1 MNARST
7 RKGFTLVELMIAI
20 AIIGILMTLTITA
33 VTRAIGRGKETAA
46 RLEINA
52 LAQAVEQYNM
62 KYGDYPPDGS
72 SFEVLSR
79 HMRKI
84 FPRMSPRDL
93 ELLTKLT
100 QDRSSGAFSYVA
112 MDRAESL
119 VFFLGGFSENVLFP
133 LTGEG
138 GPLKLKAGINNPP
151 EAELRNLA
159 NYEYNGTRDNALFE
173 FAPDRLTTARDG
185 NGHLLS
191 TDEALLG
198 IADPLHGGKDALP
211 VYLARTGVP
220 TPLVYFDSRTY
231 GRVDKDSQGTPVF
244 NGYLAGRY
252 GVSEYGGIRPYMT
265 NSNVANA
272 TYADLK
278 FHNDATFQ
286 IISPGADGV
295 FGSCVSVSS
304 TDPGEWPVYFVTQTG
319 VAVVPPDPPVPV
331 PPFIGAI
338 REFQDVDWLSSV
350 TVNGH
355 LDNLTNFSSSTLESD
370 LP

>member
-20 AIIGILMTLTITA
+20 AIIAILMTLTITA
-33 VTRAIGRGKETAA
+33 VTRAIGRGRETAA

-52 LAQAVEQYNM
+52 LQQAVEQYNL

-72 SFEVLSR
+72 SYAVLTR
-79 HMRKI
+79 HMGKI
-84 FPRMSPRDL
+84 FPRMSPQDSA
-93 ELLTKLT
+93 LLNQLV
-100 QDRSSGAFSYVA
+100 QDRSSGDFSYVA
-112 MDRAESL
+112 MDRAEAL

-138 GPLKLKAGINNPP
+138 GPLKLSSSPVNAN
-151 EAELRNLA
+151 ASDLA
-159 NYEYNGTRDNALFE
+159 NYEYNGTRDNAF
-173 FAPDRLTTARDG
+173 FDFDPARLTTGR
-185 NGHLLS
+185 NGSGYLMS
-191 TDEALLG
+191 TDEALLNV
-198 IADPLHGGKDALP
+198 ADPVHGGNDPLP
-211 VYLARTGVP
+211 VYLARVGVP

-231 GRVDKDSQGTPVF
+231 GSVGPGAF
-244 NGYLAGRY
+244 NGYLAGPY

-265 NSNVANA
+265 GLNANG
-272 TYADLK
+272 TTFADLK
-278 FHNDATFQ
+278 FHNDSTFQ

-295 FGSCVSVSS
+295 FGAMVSLNSGM
-304 TDPGEWPVYFVTQTG
+304 PGVDPVYFVSETG
-319 VAVVPPDPPVPV
+319 VAVGPS
-331 PPFIGAI
+331 GAPSI
-338 REFQDVDWLSSV
+338 RAFQDVDWLSSV

>member
-20 AIIGILMTLTITA
+20 AIIAILMTLTITA
-33 VTRAIGRGKETAA
+33 VTRAIGRGRETAA

-52 LAQAVEQYNM
+52 LAQAVEQYNL

-72 SFEVLSR
+72 SFDVLSR

-84 FPRMSPRDL
+84 FPRMSPQDSA
-93 ELLTKLT
+93 LLLQLTRARGT
-100 QDRSSGAFSYVA
+100 QDFSYVA

-138 GPLKLKAGINNPP
+138 GPLKLSSNRVNANDSD
-151 EAELRNLA
+151 LA
-159 NYEYNGTRDNALFE
+159 NYEFNGTRDNAF
-173 FAPDRLTTARDG
+173 FDFDPSRLTTARDG
-185 NGHLLS
+185 NGYLMS

-198 IADPLHGGKDALP
+198 VADPLHGGNDPLP

-231 GRVDKDSQGTPVF
+231 ENVGPNDF
-244 NGYLAGRY
+244 NGYIAGMPT
-252 GVSEYGGIRPYMT
+252 VTEYGGIRPYLT
-265 NSNVANA
+265 
-272 TYADLK
+272 TGTGEIQ
-278 FHNDATFQ
+278 FHNPSTFQ
-286 IISPGADGV
+286 IISPGSDGV
-295 FGSCVSVSS
+295 FGACVF
-304 TDPGEWPVYFVTQTG
+304 DGPLPVYFVTQTG
-319 VAVVPPDPPVPV
+319 MAVKKFNGIYDSTDP
-331 PPFIGAI
+331 AI
-338 REFQDVDWLSSV
+338 VKFQDSDSPLRMPSV

>member
-20 AIIGILMTLTITA
+20 AIIAILMTLTITA

-52 LAQAVEQYNM
+52 LAQAVEQYNL

-72 SFEVLSR
+72 SFDVLSR

-84 FPRMSPRDL
+84 FPRMSPQDSA
-93 ELLTKLT
+93 LLLQLTRARGT
-100 QDRSSGAFSYVA
+100 QDFSFVA

-138 GPLKLKAGINNPP
+138 GPLKRSSSPVNAN
-151 EAELRNLA
+151 ASDLA
-159 NYEYNGTRDNALFE
+159 NYEYNGTRDNAF
-173 FAPDRLTTARDG
+173 FDFDPARLTTGR
-185 NGHLLS
+185 NGSGYLMS
-191 TDEALLG
+191 TDEALLNV
-198 IADPLHGGKDALP
+198 ADPVHGGNDPLP

-231 GRVDKDSQGTPVF
+231 GSVGPSDF
-244 NGYLAGRY
+244 NGYIAGMPN
-252 GVSEYGGIRPYMT
+252 VTEYGGIRPYMST
-265 NSNVANA
+265 GAGEIQ
-272 TYADLK
+272 
-278 FHNDATFQ
+278 FHNPSTFQ
-286 IISPGADGV
+286 IISPGSDGV
-295 FGSCVSVSS
+295 FGACVF
-304 TDPGEWPVYFVTQTG
+304 DDGLPVYFVTQTG
-319 VAVVPPDPPVPV
+319 MAVKELNGMYGSTDP
-331 PPFIGAI
+331 AI
-338 REFQDVDWLSSV
+338 TKFQDNDSPLGLPQVNVD
-350 TVNGH
+350 GH